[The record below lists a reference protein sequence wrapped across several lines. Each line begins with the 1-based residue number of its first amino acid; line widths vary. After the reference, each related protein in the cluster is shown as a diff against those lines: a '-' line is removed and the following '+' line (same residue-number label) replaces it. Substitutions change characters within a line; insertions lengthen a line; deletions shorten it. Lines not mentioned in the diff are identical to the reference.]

1 MPRSANNRK
10 ANLLIVED
18 DELTQSKMK
27 SYFETE
33 GYCVT
38 TAGNAHQMRKYLQTR
53 EVDLVLLDIDLP
65 DDDGLSI
72 ARDLRS
78 NSNIGIILVTGK
90 DSDVDR
96 IIGLEIGA
104 DDYVTKPFNAREL
117 LARVRGLLRRT
128 EAQAAPAVDHKRSFA
143 GWGLN
148 PLRRTLTSPNGEEME
163 MTRAELDLIT
173 TFTNHPGQTLSRE
186 RLMNCITHRSWNPN
200 DRTIDVLIRRV
211 RQKME
216 TDPKKPTLIKTIH
229 GEGYMFCE
237 SVIDSTKSSNA

>member
-1 MPRSANNRK
+1 MQRETSNQK

-18 DELTQSKMK
+18 DEIAQSKMK
-27 SYFETE
+27 SYFESE
-33 GYCVT
+33 GYGIA
-38 TAGNAHQMRKYLQTR
+38 TASNGQQMRKHLQTR
-53 EVDLVLLDIDLP
+53 EIDLVLLDIDLP

-90 DSDVDR
+90 DSEVDR

-104 DDYVTKPFNAREL
+104 DDYVTKPFNFREL
-117 LARVRGLLRRT
+117 LARVKGLLRRA
-128 EAQAAPAVDHKRSFA
+128 EAQSSPRVNHEKLFA

-148 PLRRTLTSPNGEEME
+148 PLRRTLTSPSGEEME
-163 MTRAELDLIT
+163 MTRAELDLLA
-173 TFTNHPGQTLSRE
+173 TFTAHPGQTLSRE

-216 TDPKKPTLIKTIH
+216 IDPKKPTLIKTIH

-237 SVIDSTKSSNA
+237 PVTDATKSSNA